1 MKKIILL
8 AIALCPCL
16 VASAQQNTQKEGKL
30 QDSTKKEGKLQDKTV
45 TEGKLKDSLQTSGKL
60 TVSGYA
66 EIYYGYDFNRP
77 PDNNRPPFVYSHNR
91 SNEVNLNLGFI
102 KVNYDN
108 GNLRGNL
115 ALMAGTYTNANLA
128 TEPGVLKNIFEAN
141 AGIKVSKTANLWVDA
156 GIFSSHIGFESAVSK
171 DDWTLTRNILSDNT
185 PYYESGAKLTYTSKD
200 NKLTLVGLYLN
211 GWQRINRETDNSQ
224 PAGGFEITWKPNDK
238 ISLNYSNYLGT
249 EGADSVRVRRFYN
262 DFYGIFQLT
271 KAFGI
276 TAGLD
281 YGIQQQ
287 FKGSTN
293 YYQVF
298 LPVAIARYQF
308 TDKWAMAG
316 RIEYYQDKNNVLIA
330 VGAPKGFTTTGYSA
344 NLDYAPLKN
353 ALIRIEGKIYDSK
366 NPIFMQHGG
375 RLVNTS
381 PLITTSFAIS
391 F

>member
-1 MKKIILL
+1 M
-8 AIALCPCL
+8 LCSSL
-16 VASAQQNTQKEGKL
+16 TVTAQENIQKEGKL
-30 QDSTKKEGKLQDKTV
+30 QDSTKKEGKLQDKTA
-45 TEGKLKDSLQTSGKL
+45 TEGKLKDSIQTTGKL
-60 TVSGYA
+60 TFSGYA

-77 PDNNRPPFVYSHNR
+77 PDNNRPAFVYSHNR
-91 SNEVNLNLGFI
+91 TNEVNLNLGFI
-102 KVNYDN
+102 KANYDS
-108 GNLRGNL
+108 GNIRGNL
-115 ALMAGTYTNANLA
+115 SLMAGTYANANLA
-128 TEPGVLKNIFEAN
+128 SEPGVLKNVFEAN

-200 NKLTLVGLYLN
+200 NKLTVVGLYLN
-211 GWQRINRETDNSQ
+211 GWQRINRENNNSQ
-224 PAGGFEITWKPNDK
+224 PAGGAEITWKPNDN
-238 ISLNYSNYLGT
+238 ITLNYSNYLGT

-276 TAGLD
+276 TVGLD

-287 FKGSTN
+287 SKGSTN

-298 LPVAIARYQF
+298 LPVAIGRYQF
-308 TDKWAMAG
+308 TDKWAVAG

-330 VGAPKGFTTTGYSA
+330 VGAPNGFITTGYSA
-344 NLDYAPLKN
+344 NLDYAPSKN
-353 ALIRIEGKIYDSK
+353 AIIRIEGKLYHSSD
-366 NPIFMQHGG
+366 PIFVQGN
-375 RLVNTS
+375 RLVNS
-381 PLITTSFAIS
+381 DPLITTSFAIS